1 MTSKWTSRKL
11 WMSVIAIIVLNVV
24 AYLGKPELEE
34 QFLGK
39 ASIILDAILEI
50 VSLVGSAA
58 VAINY
63 VASEAKIDAAKVK
76 NGSAPK

>member
-11 WMSVIAIIVLNVV
+11 WMSVITIIVLNVV

-34 QFLGK
+34 QLLDQ
-39 ASIILDAILEI
+39 ASVILDAILAI
-50 VSLVGSAA
+50 VNLLGSAA
-58 VAINY
+58 VAITY
-63 VASEAKIDAAKVK
+63 VVSEAKIDAAKII